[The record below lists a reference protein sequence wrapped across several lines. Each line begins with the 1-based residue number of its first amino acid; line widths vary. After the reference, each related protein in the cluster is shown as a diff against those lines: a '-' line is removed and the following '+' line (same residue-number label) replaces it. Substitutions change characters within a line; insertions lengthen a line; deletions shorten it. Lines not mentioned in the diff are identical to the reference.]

1 VDEREAGF
9 ERTELPGGL
18 RVLTERMPAVRSVT
32 LGIWAGVGSRDETPR
47 LAGASHY
54 LEHLL
59 FKGTKRRTAR
69 DIAEAMDAV
78 GGETNA
84 FTSKEYT
91 CFYARTLDRDLPL
104 AADILV
110 DMLRSSRMASADVDA
125 ERTVILEEIGM
136 HNDAPD
142 DVVHDLFAEAL
153 FGGHPLGRPVLGTV
167 DSITNMQ
174 RDAIVR
180 YWRRHY
186 VPGNLVVAAA
196 GSLEHDRVVELV
208 AEAFGEAGAGEPIGP
223 DRGLSG
229 RGRGR
234 RRAAG
239 SGSEAFGPRE
249 GRREPRVHGGVAVRR
264 KPTEQAHVVLGTR
277 GLSRSDP
284 RRFALGV
291 LNVAFGGGVSSR
303 LFQEV
308 REKRGLVY
316 SIYSYAAQYTETGSF
331 SVYAGAAPKRIHDVL
346 AIIRDEL
353 ERVVADGL
361 TEAELERGK
370 GHLEGSL
377 VLGMEDTSG
386 RMTRLGKSELTFGEI
401 LSVDE
406 VIRRVDAVT
415 DADVRAVA
423 KEVLGTGPRALALIG
438 PFDDDGFSQYLS

>member
-1 VDEREAGF
+1 VGDGTRLAEREAPAF
-9 ERTELPGGL
+9 ERTDLPGGL
-18 RVLTERMPAVRSVT
+18 RVLTERMPAVRSVA
-32 LGIWAGVGSRDETPR
+32 LGFWAGVGSRDENPR

-59 FKGTKRRTAR
+59 FKGTRRRSAR

-104 AADILV
+104 AVDILV
-110 DMLRSSRMASADVDA
+110 DMLRFSRIATADVDA

-142 DVVHDLFAEAL
+142 DIVHDLFAEEL
-153 FGGHPLGRPVLGTV
+153 FGGHPLGRPVLGTAA
-167 DSITNMQ
+167 SITAMR

-196 GSLEHDRVVELV
+196 GSLDHEQVVELV
-208 AEAFGEAGAGEPIGP
+208 AQAFGDADE
-223 DRGLSG
+223 G
-229 RGRGR
+229 R
-234 RRAAG
+234 AL
-239 SGSEAFGPRE
+239 GPRAQ
-249 GRREPRVHGGVAVRR
+249 RREPRLRR
-264 KPTEQAHVVLGTR
+264 KPTEQAHVVLGCR

-291 LNVAFGGGVSSR
+291 LNLAFGGGVSSR

-316 SIYSYAAQYTETGSF
+316 SIYSYAAQYSETGSF
-331 SVYAGAAPKRIHDVL
+331 SVYAGTAPKRIHEVL
-346 AIIRDEL
+346 TIVRDEL
-353 ERVVADGL
+353 DRIVADGL
-361 TEAELERGK
+361 TEQELERGK
-370 GHLEGSL
+370 GHLEGSM
-377 VLGMEDTSG
+377 VLGMEDTSS
-386 RMTRLGKSELTFGEI
+386 RMTRLGKSELTCGEI

-423 KEVLGTGPRALALIG
+423 KELLGTGPRALAMIG
-438 PFDDDGFSQYLS
+438 PFDEDGFERYVR

>member
-1 VDEREAGF
+1 MAEAGF

-59 FKGTKRRTAR
+59 FKGTRRRSAR

-91 CFYARTLDRDLPL
+91 CFYARTLDRDLPV
-104 AADILV
+104 AVDVLV
-110 DMLRSSRMASADVDA
+110 DMLRFSKMTSADVDA

-142 DVVHDLFAEAL
+142 DVVHDLFAATL
-153 FGGHPLGRPVLGTV
+153 FGGHQLGRPVLGTV
-167 DSITNMQ
+167 DSITAMQ
-174 RDAIVR
+174 RDAIAR

-196 GSLEHDRVVELV
+196 GSLEHDQVVELV
-208 AEAFGEAGAGEPIGP
+208 AEAFGNTQDGEPI
-223 DRGLSG
+223 
-229 RGRGR
+229 
-234 RRAAG
+234 
-239 SGSEAFGPRE
+239 GPRE

-264 KPTEQAHVVLGTR
+264 KPTEQAHVVPGQPRAVPGRPAPLRPR
-277 GLSRSDP
+277 GAQ
-284 RRFALGV
+284 RRLRRRGRLAAV
-291 LNVAFGGGVSSR
+291 PGGPGEAR
-303 LFQEV
+303 P
-308 REKRGLVY
+308 GLLDLLLRRPVH
-316 SIYSYAAQYTETGSF
+316 ATGSF
-331 SVYAGAAPKRIHDVL
+331 LVYAGAAPKRIHDVL
-346 AIIRDEL
+346 AIVRDEL

-361 TEAELERGK
+361 TEAELQRGK

-377 VLGMEDTSG
+377 VLGMEDTAG

-415 DADVRAVA
+415 DGDVRAVA

-438 PFDDDGFSQYLS
+438 PFDDDGFSQYVT

>member
-1 VDEREAGF
+1 VPKDARWADLEAGF

-18 RVLTERMPAVRSVT
+18 RVLTERMSAVRSVT
-32 LGIWAGVGSRDETPR
+32 LGIWAGVGSRDETLR

-59 FKGTKRRTAR
+59 FKGTRRRSAR
-69 DIAEAMDAV
+69 GIAEAMDAV

-104 AADILV
+104 AVDILV
-110 DMLRSSRMASADVDA
+110 DMLRSSRMAAADVDA

-142 DVVHDLFAEAL
+142 DIVHDLFAEAL

-167 DSITNMQ
+167 DSITSIQ
-174 RDAIVR
+174 RDAIIR

-186 VPGNLVVAAA
+186 MPGNLVVAAA
-196 GSLEHDRVVELV
+196 GSLEHDQVVELV
-208 AEAFGEAGAGEPIGP
+208 AEAFGEAGVGRPI
-223 DRGLSG
+223 
-229 RGRGR
+229 
-234 RRAAG
+234 
-239 SGSEAFGPRE
+239 GPRE
-249 GRREPRVHGGVAVRR
+249 GRREPRVRGGVAVRR
-264 KPTEQAHVVLGTR
+264 KPTEQAHVVLGSR

-331 SVYAGAAPKRIHDVL
+331 SVYAGAAPKRIHEVL
-346 AIIRDEL
+346 AIVRDEL

-423 KEVLGTGPRALALIG
+423 KEVLGPGPRALALIG

>member
-1 VDEREAGF
+1 LAAEVGF

-18 RVLTERMPAVRSVT
+18 RVLTERMPAVRSVA

-59 FKGTKRRTAR
+59 FKGTRRRSAR

-104 AADILV
+104 AVDVLV
-110 DMLRSSRMASADVDA
+110 DMLRSSKMAAADVDA

-167 DSITNMQ
+167 DSITAMP
-174 RDAIVR
+174 RDAITR

-196 GSLEHDRVVELV
+196 GSLQHDQVVELV
-208 AEAFGEAGAGEPIGP
+208 AEAFGTTSDGFPI
-223 DRGLSG
+223 
-229 RGRGR
+229 
-234 RRAAG
+234 
-239 SGSEAFGPRE
+239 GPRE
-249 GRREPRVHGGVAVRR
+249 GRREPRVNGGVAVRR
-264 KPTEQAHVVLGTR
+264 KPTEQAHVVLGSR
-277 GLSRSDP
+277 GLSRADP

-316 SIYSYAAQYTETGSF
+316 SIYSYAAQYSETGSF

-346 AIIRDEL
+346 AIVRDEL

-361 TEAELERGK
+361 TEAELDRGK

-438 PFDDDGFSQYLS
+438 PFDDDGFSQYVS

>member
-1 VDEREAGF
+1 VADAEAGF

-59 FKGTKRRTAR
+59 FKGTERRSAR

-104 AADILV
+104 AVDVLV
-110 DMLRSSRMASADVDA
+110 DMLRSSKMAAADVDA

-167 DSITNMQ
+167 DSITSH
-174 RDAIVR
+174 AA
-180 YWRRHY
+180 RRHRPLLAAPLRARQ
-186 VPGNLVVAAA
+186 PGGGGGRQPGARPGGRAGRRGASAEAGRASPSAPARAGASRGSTAGSRSGASRPSRPTWCWAAA
-196 GSLEHDRVVELV
+196 GC
-208 AEAFGEAGAGEPIGP
+208 PGP
-223 DRGLSG
+223 TRAASPSG
-229 RGRGR
+229 CSTSPS
-234 RRAAG
+234 AAG
-239 SGSEAFGPRE
+239 SARGCSRRCGRSAAWSTRSTPTPPSTPR
-249 GRREPRVHGGVAVRR
+249 P
-264 KPTEQAHVVLGTR
+264 
-277 GLSRSDP
+277 
-284 RRFALGV
+284 
-291 LNVAFGGGVSSR
+291 
-303 LFQEV
+303 
-308 REKRGLVY
+308 
-316 SIYSYAAQYTETGSF
+316 GSF

-346 AIIRDEL
+346 AIVRDEL

-415 DADVRAVA
+415 DADVAPWPRRSSAP
-423 KEVLGTGPRALALIG
+423 GPRALALIG
-438 PFDDDGFSQYLS
+438 PFDDDGFSQYVS

>member
-1 VDEREAGF
+1 MAEPEAGF

-32 LGIWAGVGSRDETPR
+32 LGIWAGVGSRDETQR

-59 FKGTKRRTAR
+59 FKGTRRRSAR

-104 AADILV
+104 AVDVLV
-110 DMLRSSRMASADVDA
+110 DMLRNSKMASADVDA

-142 DVVHDLFAEAL
+142 DVVHDLFAETL
-153 FGGHPLGRPVLGTV
+153 FGGHQLGRPVLGTV
-167 DSITNMQ
+167 DSIAAMQ
-174 RDAIVR
+174 RDAIAR

-196 GSLEHDRVVELV
+196 GSLEHDQVVELF
-208 AEAFGEAGAGEPIGP
+208 AEAFGRTSEGAPI
-223 DRGLSG
+223 
-229 RGRGR
+229 
-234 RRAAG
+234 
-239 SGSEAFGPRE
+239 GPRE

-264 KPTEQAHVVLGTR
+264 KPTEQAHVVLGSR
-277 GLSRSDP
+277 GLSRADP

-346 AIIRDEL
+346 AIVRDEL

-406 VIRRVDAVT
+406 VIRRVDAVS

-423 KEVLGTGPRALALIG
+423 KEVLGSGPRALALIG
-438 PFDDDGFSQYLS
+438 PFDDDGFSQYVS

>member
-1 VDEREAGF
+1 VARRAEREAAGF

-18 RVLTERMPAVRSVT
+18 RILTERMPAVRSVT

-59 FKGTKRRTAR
+59 FKGTRRRSAR

-104 AADILV
+104 AVDILV
-110 DMLRSSRMASADVDA
+110 DMLRHSKLAAADVDA

-167 DSITNMQ
+167 DSITSMQ
-174 RDAIVR
+174 RDAITR

-196 GSLEHDRVVELV
+196 GSLEHDQVVELV
-208 AEAFGEAGAGEPIGP
+208 AEAFGKTQDGAPI
-223 DRGLSG
+223 
-229 RGRGR
+229 
-234 RRAAG
+234 
-239 SGSEAFGPRE
+239 GPRE
-249 GRREPRVHGGVAVRR
+249 GRREPRVRGGVAVRR
-264 KPTEQAHVVLGTR
+264 KPTEQAHVVLGSR
-277 GLSRSDP
+277 GLSRADP

-316 SIYSYAAQYTETGSF
+316 SIYSYAAQYSETGSF

-346 AIIRDEL
+346 AIVRDEL

-361 TEAELERGK
+361 TEAELARGK

-423 KEVLGTGPRALALIG
+423 KEVLGSGPRALALIG
-438 PFDDDGFSQYLS
+438 PFDDDGFSQYVS

>member
-1 VDEREAGF
+1 MPKDARWADLEAGF

-18 RVLTERMPAVRSVT
+18 RVLTERMSVVRSVT

-59 FKGTKRRTAR
+59 FKGTRRRSAR

-104 AADILV
+104 AVDILV
-110 DMLRSSRMASADVDA
+110 DMLRSSRLAGVDVDA

-167 DSITNMQ
+167 DSITSIQ
-174 RDAIVR
+174 RDAIIR

-186 VPGNLVVAAA
+186 MPGNLVVAAA
-196 GSLEHDRVVELV
+196 GSLEHDQVVELV
-208 AEAFGEAGAGEPIGP
+208 AEAFGDAGAGEPI
-223 DRGLSG
+223 
-229 RGRGR
+229 
-234 RRAAG
+234 
-239 SGSEAFGPRE
+239 GPRE
-249 GRREPRVHGGVAVRR
+249 GRREPRVHGGVAVRP
-264 KPTEQAHVVLGTR
+264 KPTEQAHVVLGSR

-316 SIYSYAAQYTETGSF
+316 SIYSYAAQFTETGSF
-331 SVYAGAAPKRIHDVL
+331 SVYAGAAPKRIHEVL
-346 AIIRDEL
+346 AIVRDEL

-423 KEVLGTGPRALALIG
+423 KEVLGAGPRALAMIG
-438 PFDDDGFSQYLS
+438 PFDQDGFAQYVT

>member
-1 VDEREAGF
+1 
-9 ERTELPGGL
+9 
-18 RVLTERMPAVRSVT
+18 
-32 LGIWAGVGSRDETPR
+32 
-47 LAGASHY
+47 
-54 LEHLL
+54 
-59 FKGTKRRTAR
+59 
-69 DIAEAMDAV
+69 
-78 GGETNA
+78 
-84 FTSKEYT
+84 
-91 CFYARTLDRDLPL
+91 
-104 AADILV
+104 
-110 DMLRSSRMASADVDA
+110 MLRNSRIAAADVDA

-153 FGGHPLGRPVLGTV
+153 FGGHQLGRPVLGTV
-167 DSITNMQ
+167 DSITAMP
-174 RDAIVR
+174 RDAIAR

-196 GSLEHDRVVELV
+196 GSLEHDQVVELV
-208 AEAFGEAGAGEPIGP
+208 AEAFGKTQDGEPI
-223 DRGLSG
+223 
-229 RGRGR
+229 
-234 RRAAG
+234 
-239 SGSEAFGPRE
+239 GPRE

-264 KPTEQAHVVLGTR
+264 KPTEQAHVVLGSR

-331 SVYAGAAPKRIHDVL
+331 SVYAGAAPKRIHEVL
-346 AIIRDEL
+346 AIVRDEL

-438 PFDDDGFSQYLS
+438 PFDDDGFAKYVS

>member
-1 VDEREAGF
+1 VTRVASAAFD
-9 ERTELPGGL
+9 RTELPGGL
-18 RVLTERMPAVRSVT
+18 RVLTERMPAVRSVA
-32 LGIWAGVGSRDETPR
+32 LGFWAGVGSRDETPR

-59 FKGTKRRTAR
+59 FKGTRRRSAR

-104 AADILV
+104 AVDVLV
-110 DMLRSSRMASADVDA
+110 DMLRSSRMASADVEA

-142 DVVHDLFAEAL
+142 DIVHDLFAEAL
-153 FGGHPLGRPVLGTV
+153 FGGHPLGRPVLGSV
-167 DSITNMQ
+167 DSITAMP

-186 VPGNLVVAAA
+186 MPGNLVVAAA
-196 GSLEHDRVVELV
+196 GSVGHDKVVQLV
-208 AEAFGEAGAGEPIGP
+208 ADAFGDATDGAA
-223 DRGLSG
+223 L
-229 RGRGR
+229 
-234 RRAAG
+234 
-239 SGSEAFGPRE
+239 GPRT
-249 GRREPRVHGGVAVRR
+249 GRQEPRLHGGVLVRR
-264 KPTEQAHVVLGTR
+264 KPTEQAHVVLGGR

-291 LNVAFGGGVSSR
+291 LNLAFGGGVSSR

-316 SIYSYAAQYTETGSF
+316 SIYSYAAQYSETGSF
-331 SVYAGAAPKRIHDVL
+331 SVYAGAAPKRIHEVL
-346 AIIRDEL
+346 AIVRDEL

-370 GHLEGSL
+370 GHLKGSL

-386 RMTRLGKSELTFGEI
+386 RMTRLGKSELTYGEI
-401 LSVDE
+401 LSLDE
-406 VIRRVDAVT
+406 VVRRVDAVS

-423 KEVLGTGPRALALIG
+423 KEVLGTEPRALAMIG
-438 PFDDDGFSQYLS
+438 PFDEDGFERYVR

>member
-1 VDEREAGF
+1 VTGGRLAEPEAGF
-9 ERTELPGGL
+9 EHTELPGGL
-18 RVLTERMPAVRSVT
+18 RILTERMPAVRSVT

-47 LAGASHY
+47 LAGASHF

-59 FKGTKRRTAR
+59 FKGTRRRSAR

-104 AADILV
+104 AVDVLV
-110 DMLRSSRMASADVDA
+110 DMLRSSRLASGDVDA

-167 DSITNMQ
+167 ESITAMQ
-174 RDAIVR
+174 RDAVVR

-196 GSLEHDRVVELV
+196 GSLEHDQVVELV
-208 AEAFGEAGAGEPIGP
+208 AGAFGTAGAGEPI
-223 DRGLSG
+223 
-229 RGRGR
+229 
-234 RRAAG
+234 
-239 SGSEAFGPRE
+239 GPRE
-249 GRREPRVHGGVAVRR
+249 GRREPRVRGGVVVRR
-264 KPTEQAHVVLGTR
+264 KPTEQAHVVLGGR

-316 SIYSYAAQYTETGSF
+316 SIYSYAAQYSETGSF
-331 SVYAGAAPKRIHDVL
+331 SVYAGAAPRRIHDVL
-346 AIIRDEL
+346 AIVRDEL

-361 TEAELERGK
+361 TEEELERGK

-423 KEVLGTGPRALALIG
+423 KEVLGTGPRALAIIG
-438 PFDDDGFSQYLS
+438 PSDDDGFDKYIR

>member
-1 VDEREAGF
+1 MPKDARWADLEAGF

-18 RVLTERMPAVRSVT
+18 RVLTERMSAVRSVT

-59 FKGTKRRTAR
+59 FKGTRRRSAR

-104 AADILV
+104 AVDILV
-110 DMLRSSRMASADVDA
+110 DMLRSSRLAGVDVDA

-142 DVVHDLFAEAL
+142 DIVHDLFAEAL

-167 DSITNMQ
+167 DSITSIQ
-174 RDAIVR
+174 RDAIIR

-186 VPGNLVVAAA
+186 MPGNLVVAAA
-196 GSLEHDRVVELV
+196 GSLEHDQVVELV
-208 AEAFGEAGAGEPIGP
+208 AEAFGDAGAGEPI
-223 DRGLSG
+223 
-229 RGRGR
+229 
-234 RRAAG
+234 
-239 SGSEAFGPRE
+239 GPRE
-249 GRREPRVHGGVAVRR
+249 GRREPRVHGGVAVRP
-264 KPTEQAHVVLGTR
+264 KPTEQAHVVLGSR

-316 SIYSYAAQYTETGSF
+316 SIYSYAAQFTETGSF
-331 SVYAGAAPKRIHDVL
+331 SVYAGAAPKRIHEVL
-346 AIIRDEL
+346 AIVRDEL

-401 LSVDE
+401 LSLDE

-423 KEVLGTGPRALALIG
+423 KEVLGAGPRALAMIG
-438 PFDDDGFSQYLS
+438 PFDQDGFAQYVT